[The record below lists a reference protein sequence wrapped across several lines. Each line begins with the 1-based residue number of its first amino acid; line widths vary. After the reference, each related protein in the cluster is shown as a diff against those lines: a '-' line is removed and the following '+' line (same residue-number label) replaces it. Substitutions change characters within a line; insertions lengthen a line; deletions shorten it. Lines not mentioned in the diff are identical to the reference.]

1 MAKVA
6 ARDRGVERT
15 MERSYAPTGPASD
28 DDGGDDDDSLVD
40 NEKVVTEKNSN
51 YLAWSRFIVFPLTIE
66 RRGY

>member
-1 MAKVA
+1 MAKVS

-40 NEKVVTEKNSN
+40 NEKVVTEKTRTTWPGRA
-51 YLAWSRFIVFPLTIE
+51 LLFFP
-66 RRGY
+66 